1 MLTQGAHNS
10 IYWLVRTFDA
20 QFLGLIFTVIGFS
33 PTPRVLQCI
42 LLEKLPGL
50 ARSAQTTF
58 DEKIDLN
65 T

>member
-1 MLTQGAHNS
+1 MRS
-10 IYWLVRTFDA
+10 DV
-20 QFLGLIFTVIGFS
+20 QFLGLIFAVIGVS

-58 DEKIDLN
+58 DEKINLN

>member
-1 MLTQGAHNS
+1 MRS
-10 IYWLVRTFDA
+10 DA
-20 QFLGLIFTVIGFS
+20 QFLGLIFTVIGVS
-33 PTPRVLQCI
+33 PTPRVLRCI

-58 DEKIDLN
+58 DEKINLN